1 MTQTRTAMAYTGFKA
16 ALAIVSV
23 AGLAAC
29 AVQNRE
35 PVAVSQTKP
44 SITYSYVN
52 DQGLVDAT
60 RKAETFCTT
69 YNAWPS
75 TQNIYTQP
83 EGGRNVTFVCDQP
96 RVAAAVSPAPMI
108 VTAPAPQP
116 MVSYTYRDD
125 RGLVDAT
132 GTAARYCAG
141 FAAQA
146 RSTVVQNN
154 TDGSK
159 TIGFECVRTM

>member
-1 MTQTRTAMAYTGFKA
+1 M
-16 ALAIVSV
+16 IDS
-23 AGLAAC
+23 
-29 AVQNRE
+29 
-35 PVAVSQTKP
+35 
-44 SITYSYVN
+44 
-52 DQGLVDAT
+52 T

-75 TQNIYTQP
+75 TQNIYTAP

-96 RVAAAVSPAPMI
+96 RLAATTVVAPQPMI
-108 VTAPAPQP
+108 VTTPAPQP

-141 FAAQA
+141 FGSQA

-159 TIGFECVRTM
+159 TIAFECVRTM